1 MKINLKKKFIDYK
14 LFIFFQVESVVK
26 RPYNPKLSRVF
37 EARKHR
43 IAPQILKR
51 PSDLPMELANVE
63 LYLNGIMQDI
73 DTILEEWNNNPN
85 RGSNSYPISE
95 SMDDRPADR
104 QTWIPE
110 ILGIKFNLQNL
121 Y

>member
-1 MKINLKKKFIDYK
+1 M
-14 LFIFFQVESVVK
+14 
-26 RPYNPKLSRVF
+26 
-37 EARKHR
+37 
-43 IAPQILKR
+43 APQILKQ

-85 RGSNSYPISE
+85 RDSNSYPISE

-104 QTWIPE
+104 QPWIRE
-110 ILGIKFNLQNL
+110 ILGIYSSLENL
-121 Y
+121 YQITSKNK